1 MEIKISLIKYKKMKI
16 RFSQIKIGILYI
28 VSKLK
33 IIIYYKIY
41 KKEFDL
47 YIIIMF
53 N

>member
-1 MEIKISLIKYKKMKI
+1 MEIKINLIKYKKMKI
-16 RFSQIKIGILYI
+16 KFSQIKTDILYI

-33 IIIYYKIY
+33 IINYYKIY

-47 YIIIMF
+47 LIIIIY